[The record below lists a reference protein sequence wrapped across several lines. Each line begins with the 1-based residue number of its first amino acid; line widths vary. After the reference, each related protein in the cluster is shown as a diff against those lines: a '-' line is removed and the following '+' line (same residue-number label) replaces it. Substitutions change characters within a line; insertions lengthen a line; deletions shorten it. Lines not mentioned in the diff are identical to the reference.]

1 MENYIN
7 GPAQEEGGVNSLK
20 VLIAT
25 LYNPDPVL
33 LACTRLSPDRL
44 ILLIDEEPDKKQKE
58 ALNLIKNSLG
68 RVLDIKEVKIPVYD
82 IVAIAKKTVEII
94 TMQPK
99 DDWIFLNIT
108 AGRKTQSMGVLFGA
122 YARSNYIKKIAYN
135 PEEDKS
141 AVVYLPILSFKL
153 NESQQKILESIDKKK
168 SQTYADLAKDTDL
181 SSAMVY
187 RSITELKDMD
197 FVETSDENGFT
208 LTDAGKIAR
217 L

>member
-1 MENYIN
+1 
-7 GPAQEEGGVNSLK
+7 LK

-33 LACTRLSPDRL
+33 LACTRLSPNRL
-44 ILLIDEEPDKKQKE
+44 ILLIDNEPDKIQKE
-58 ALNLIKNSLG
+58 SLQLIKSSLG
-68 RVLDIKEVKIPVYD
+68 RVLDIKEVKIPKYE
-82 IVAIAKKTVEII
+82 IVNIAKEVVKII
-94 TMQPK
+94 DLQPK
-99 DDWIFLNIT
+99 DDEIYFNIT

-122 YARSNYIKKIAYN
+122 YARSNFIKKIAYN

-141 AVVYLPILSFKL
+141 AIVYLPILSFKL
-153 NESQQKILESIDKKK
+153 NESQQGILESIDKKK
-168 SQTYADLAKDTDL
+168 IETYADLAKETQL

-187 RSITELKDMD
+187 RSIDELKNMS
-197 FVETSDENGFT
+197 FVEITDKGFI

>member
-7 GPAQEEGGVNSLK
+7 GFDTTDMGVNSLK

-33 LACTRLSPDRL
+33 LACTRLSPNRL
-44 ILLIDEEPDKKQKE
+44 ILLIDNEPDKVQKE
-58 ALNLIKNSLG
+58 SLKLIKNSLG

-82 IVAIAKKTVEII
+82 LVPIAKEVVNIIELQPREDEIYI
-94 TMQPK
+94 
-99 DDWIFLNIT
+99 NIT
-108 AGRKTQSMGVLFGA
+108 AGRKTQMMGVLLGA
-122 YARSNYIKKIAYN
+122 YARSSYIKKIAYN

-141 AVVYLPILSFKL
+141 SIVYLPILSFKL
-153 NESQQKILESIDKKK
+153 NDSQKAILDSIDKKK
-168 SQTYADLAKDTDL
+168 ILTYADLAAETEL

-187 RSITELKDMD
+187 KSITELKQMD
-197 FVETSDENGFT
+197 FVEMTDKGFV

>member
-1 MENYIN
+1 MENYLN
-7 GPAQEEGGVNSLK
+7 TQEQNLTGVNHLK

-44 ILLIDEEPDKKQKE
+44 VILIDNEPDKVQKE
-58 ALNLIKNSLG
+58 SLNLIKNSLG

-82 IVAIAKKTVEII
+82 VVGIAKEVVKII
-94 TMQPK
+94 DLQPK
-99 DDWIFLNIT
+99 DDELYLNIT
-108 AGRKTQSMGVLFGA
+108 SGRKTQSMGVLFGA

-153 NESQQKILESIDKKK
+153 NDSQQSILECIDKKK
-168 SQTYADLAKDTDL
+168 IETHADIAKETGL

-187 RSITELKDMD
+187 KSIDELKHID
-197 FVETSDENGFT
+197 FVETTDKGFI

>member
-1 MENYIN
+1 MENYLN
-7 GPAQEEGGVNSLK
+7 TQEQSLAGVNHLK

-44 ILLIDEEPDKKQKE
+44 VILIDNEPDKVQKE
-58 ALNLIKNSLG
+58 SLNLIKNSLG

-82 IVAIAKKTVEII
+82 VVGIAKEIVKI
-94 TMQPK
+94 IDLQPK
-99 DDWIFLNIT
+99 DDELYLNIT
-108 AGRKTQSMGVLFGA
+108 SGRKTQSMGVLFGA
-122 YARSNYIKKIAYN
+122 YARSNFIKKIAYN

-153 NESQQKILESIDKKK
+153 NDSQQSILECIDKKK
-168 SQTYADLAKDTDL
+168 IETHADLAKETGL

-187 RSITELKDMD
+187 KSIDELKHMD
-197 FVETSDENGFT
+197 FVETSDKGFI

>member
-1 MENYIN
+1 METYLNPDANTEPEVIR
-7 GPAQEEGGVNSLK
+7 LK

-44 ILLIDEEPDKKQKE
+44 ILLIDTEPDKTQK
-58 ALNLIKNSLG
+58 ASLALIKSSLG
-68 RVLDIKEVKIPVYD
+68 RVLDIKEVRIPKYE
-82 IVAIAKKTVEII
+82 IVTIAKEVVKII
-94 TMQPK
+94 DLQPK
-99 DDWIFLNIT
+99 NDEIYINIT

-122 YARSNYIKKIAYN
+122 YARSNYVKRIAYN
-135 PEEDKS
+135 PEEDKT

-153 NESQQKILESIDKKK
+153 NESQQAIMECIDKKRIE
-168 SQTYADLAKDTDL
+168 TYADIAKETEL

-187 RSITELKDMD
+187 RSIDELKHMD
-197 FVETSDENGFT
+197 FVEATSKGFQ